1 MTIRVLIADDEAL
14 IRSGLQLMLESQP
27 DLKVVA
33 EAENGRVAVE
43 LALRHTPDVV
53 LMDIQMP
60 DMSGIEATRT
70 ITSHNHPSKVV
81 MLTTFGDDENVH
93 EALRAGASGFLLK
106 DSRPEDV
113 IRAIRVVAAGEA
125 LLSPAVTR
133 RLVDKLVNSHHPEVL
148 DKNYERLTDRERE
161 IVALVAEGLSNQEIA
176 DRLFISF
183 STAKTHVSNVL
194 TKLDLRDRIHIVIYA
209 YQHGLVE
216 PKDTAE

>member
-27 DLKVVA
+27 DLKVVG
-33 EAENGRVAVE
+33 EAEDGRVAMDF
-43 LALRHTPDVV
+43 ALSHHPDVI

-60 DMSGIEATRT
+60 KMSGIESTRR
-70 ITSHNHPSKVV
+70 ITSGTNPPRVV
-81 MLTTFGDDENVH
+81 MLTTFGDDENVYQ
-93 EALRAGASGFLLK
+93 ALRAGASGFLLK

-125 LLSPAVTR
+125 LLSPSVTR
-133 RLVDKLVNSHHPEVL
+133 RLVDGFVTSHQSL
-148 DKNYERLTDRERE
+148 AIDSSYELLTDRERE

-183 STAKTHVSNVL
+183 STAKTHVSHVL
-194 TKLDLRDRIHIVIYA
+194 TKLDLRDRIHVVIYA
-209 YQHGLVE
+209 YQQGLVG
-216 PKDTAE
+216 PTDTAS

>member
-14 IRSGLQLMLESQP
+14 IRSGLQLMLESQQ
-27 DLKVVA
+27 DLRVIA
-33 EAENGRVAVE
+33 EAEDGKVATR
-43 LALRHTPDVV
+43 LAVSHGPDVI

-60 DMSGIEATRT
+60 EMSGIEATRI
-70 ITSHNHPSKVV
+70 ITKGDDPPKVV
-81 MLTTFGDDENVH
+81 MLTTFGDDENVYQ
-93 EALRAGASGFLLK
+93 ALSAGASGFLLK

-113 IRAIRVVAAGEA
+113 IRAIRVVAGGEA

-133 RLVDKLVNSHHPEVL
+133 RLVDGFVTSHRPAAIDTE
-148 DKNYERLTDRERE
+148 YELLTERERE

-183 STAKTHVSNVL
+183 STAKTHVSHVL

-209 YQHGLVE
+209 YQHGLVART
-216 PKDTAE
+216 DTSG

>member
-27 DLKVVA
+27 DLTVVA
-33 EAENGRVAVE
+33 EAKDGKIATE
-43 LALRHTPDVV
+43 LTVSHHPDVI

-60 DMSGIEATRT
+60 VMSGIEATRRIT
-70 ITSHNHPSKVV
+70 IGNDPPKVV
-81 MLTTFGDDENVH
+81 MLTTFGDDENIYQ
-93 EALRAGASGFLLK
+93 ALRAGASGFLLK

-133 RLVDKLVNSHHPEVL
+133 RLVDGFVTSHQPPTV
-148 DKNYERLTDRERE
+148 DASYERLTDRERE

-176 DRLFISF
+176 DRLFVSF
-183 STAKTHVSNVL
+183 STAKTHVSHVL
-194 TKLDLRDRIHIVIYA
+194 TKLDLRDRIHVVIYA
-209 YQHGLVE
+209 YQNGLIE
-216 PKDTAE
+216 PTDATD

>member
-14 IRSGLQLMLESQP
+14 IRSGLQLMLESQQ
-27 DLKVVA
+27 DLRVVA
-33 EAENGRVAVE
+33 EAENGKVATK
-43 LALRHTPDVV
+43 LANRHGPDVI

-60 DMSGIEATRT
+60 EMSGIEATRK
-70 ITSHNHPSKVV
+70 ITEGDDPPKVV
-81 MLTTFGDDENVH
+81 MLTTFGDDENVYQ
-93 EALRAGASGFLLK
+93 ALSAGASGFLLK

-133 RLVDKLVNSHHPEVL
+133 RLVDGFVTSHQPPAIDTE
-148 DKNYERLTDRERE
+148 YELLTERERE

-183 STAKTHVSNVL
+183 STAKTHVSHVL

-209 YQHGLVE
+209 YQHGLVTRT
-216 PKDTAE
+216 DTSG

>member
-27 DLKVVA
+27 DLRVVA
-33 EAENGRVAVE
+33 EAEDGKAAIEIARSH
-43 LALRHTPDVV
+43 RPDVI

-60 DMSGIEATRT
+60 RMSGIEATRT
-70 ITSHNHPSKVV
+70 ITDGDDPPKVV
-81 MLTTFGDDENVH
+81 MLTTFGNDENVYQ
-93 EALRAGASGFLLK
+93 ALRAGASGFLLK

-133 RLVDKLVNSHHPEVL
+133 RLVDGFVTSHQPPTI
-148 DKNYERLTDRERE
+148 DTSYERLTDRERE
-161 IVALVAEGLSNQEIA
+161 VVALVAEGLSNQEIA
-176 DRLFISF
+176 ERLFVSF
-183 STAKTHVSNVL
+183 STAKTHVSHVL

-209 YQHGLVE
+209 YQHGLVD
-216 PKDTAE
+216 PTDGGI

>member
-14 IRSGLQLMLESQP
+14 IRSGLQLMLESQQ
-27 DLKVVA
+27 DLRVIA
-33 EAENGRVAVE
+33 EAENGKIATK
-43 LALRHTPDVV
+43 LAISHVPDVI

-60 DMSGIEATRT
+60 EMSGIEATRK
-70 ITSHNHPSKVV
+70 ITEGDDPPKVV
-81 MLTTFGDDENVH
+81 MLTTFGDDENVYQ
-93 EALRAGASGFLLK
+93 ALKAGASGFLLK

-133 RLVDKLVNSHHPEVL
+133 RLVDGFVTSHQPPAL
-148 DKNYERLTDRERE
+148 DTRYQLLTKREQE

-176 DRLFISF
+176 DRLFVSF
-183 STAKTHVSNVL
+183 STAKTHVSHVL

-209 YQHGLVE
+209 YQHGLVART
-216 PKDTAE
+216 DTSG

>member
-27 DLKVVA
+27 YLRVVA
-33 EAENGRVAVE
+33 EAEDGRTAIE
-43 LALRHTPDVV
+43 LAFRHRPDVI

-60 DMSGIEATRT
+60 QMSGIDAARK
-70 ITSHNHPSKVV
+70 ITDGDNPPRVV
-81 MLTTFGDDENVH
+81 MLTTFGDDENVY

-133 RLVDKLVNSHHPEVL
+133 RLVDEFMTSHHPPAA
-148 DKNYERLTDRERE
+148 DKSYERLTDRERE
-161 IVALVAEGLSNQEIA
+161 VLALVAEGLSNQEIA

-183 STAKTHVSNVL
+183 STAKTHVSLVL
-194 TKLDLRDRIHIVIYA
+194 TKLDLRDRIHAVIYA

-216 PKDTAE
+216 PTDG

>member
-1 MTIRVLIADDEAL
+1 MTIRVLIVDDETL
-14 IRSGLQLMLESQP
+14 IRSGLHLMLESQA
-27 DLKVVA
+27 DLTVIA
-33 EAENGRVAVE
+33 EAADGVAAVD
-43 LALRHTPDVV
+43 LAATHHPDVI

-60 DMSGIEATRT
+60 QMSGIEATQK
-70 ITSHNHPSKVV
+70 ITDGDNPPKVV
-81 MLTTFGDDENVH
+81 MLTTFGDDENVYQG
-93 EALRAGASGFLLK
+93 LRAGASGFLLK

-133 RLVDKLVNSHHPEVL
+133 RLVDGFIGSHQSPSV
-148 DKNYERLTDRERE
+148 DTSYERLTDRERE

-176 DRLFISF
+176 DRLFVSF
-183 STAKTHVSNVL
+183 STAKTHVSHVL

-216 PKDTAE
+216 PTEPAS